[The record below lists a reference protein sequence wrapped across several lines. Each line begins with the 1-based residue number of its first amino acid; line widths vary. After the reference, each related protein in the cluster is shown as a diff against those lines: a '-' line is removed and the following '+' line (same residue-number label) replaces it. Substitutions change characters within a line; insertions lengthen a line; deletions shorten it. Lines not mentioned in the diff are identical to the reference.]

1 MAILGTNPYTRAIP
15 LVGGGYSVSTA
26 PKGTSN
32 AIKHST
38 VNVPKT
44 STYYKAPAK
53 PKTTAVKTVSAPKV
67 SASANYQTVQAP
79 QAAPVAPA
87 APPPPSLDDLVNKY
101 YSQSTGDVNS
111 LYDKQKQ
118 TQLSQLKAQRDAAIG
133 KINQQQTATKQD
145 YYNQRNQA
153 DVVNAQNVQKL
164 REIMAANGV
173 STSGENL
180 TLNAQANS
188 DRLNALNSLN
198 QQEQAKM
205 NDYAS
210 QITDWNN
217 PARDEAIT
225 NQIEAARTQA
235 LLNAKQAAYNR
246 AWNEFGFNNMSAA
259 QQAQLAMSKYNL
271 DSTNAANAQSSQ
283 SLLDYYNS
291 LGFNSGSGGGGTK
304 STGQT
309 AFNQNMQAAVA
320 RGVPSAWV
328 PLMTQIV
335 QRESSFNPSAQ
346 NPKSTAYGYAQ
357 FLADNVNAYNKQ
369 YGLDYRNNPV
379 DQLVAMYHY
388 IQNRYGTPQK
398 ALSFWNA
405 NKWY

>member
-1 MAILGTNPYTRAIP
+1 MAILGANPYEKAIP
-15 LVGGGYSVSTA
+15 KVGGGYNVSTV
-26 PKGTSN
+26 KGTT
-32 AIKHST
+32 IKHST
-38 VNVPKT
+38 VAVPKKT
-44 STYYKAPAK
+44 TTVAK
-53 PKTTAVKTVSAPKV
+53 PKTTTIKTVAVPKV
-67 SASANYQTVQAP
+67 TANYATVQAP
-79 QAAPVAPA
+79 QVAAAPVVPAPT
-87 APPPPSLDDLVNKY
+87 LDELINKY
-101 YSQSTGDVNS
+101 YSQSTSDVNS
-111 LYDKQKQ
+111 MYDQQKSS
-118 TQLSQLKAQRDAAIG
+118 QLAQLKAQRDAAIG
-133 KINQQQTATKQD
+133 KINQQQDQTKQD
-145 YYNQRNQA
+145 YYNQKNQA
-153 DVVNAQNVQKL
+153 DVTSTQNIQRL

-173 STSGENL
+173 SASGENL

-210 QITDWNN
+210 QIADWNN
-217 PARDEAIT
+217 PSRDAAIT
-225 NQIEAARTQA
+225 NQIEAQRTQA

-246 AWNEFGFNNMSAA
+246 AWNEYGFGNMSAA

-271 DSTNAANAQSSQ
+271 DSTNAANIQGNQ
-283 SLLDYYNS
+283 SLIDYYNS
-291 LGFNSGSGGGGTK
+291 LGFNGAGGGGGTK
-304 STGQT
+304 SAGQS

>member
-1 MAILGTNPYTRAIP
+1 MAILGSNGETYNPSTGRLFTP
-15 LVGGGYSVSTA
+15 YSSTPYQTYVTSTTKYAPKKTTTVKKPTYTA
-26 PKGTSN
+26 PKTV
-32 AIKHST
+32 ATKAST
-38 VNVPKT
+38 
-44 STYYKAPAK
+44 
-53 PKTTAVKTVSAPKV
+53 
-67 SASANYQTVQAP
+67 SANYQTVQAPQAP

-87 APPPPSLDDLVNKY
+87 APPPPTLDDLVNKY

-217 PARDEAIT
+217 PARDESIT

-291 LGFNSGSGGGGTK
+291 LGFNSGSGGGGTASYQK
-304 STGQT
+304 DMSK
-309 AFNQNMQAAVA
+309 AISM
-320 RGVPSAWV
+320 GVDPSWAPV
-328 PLMTQIV
+328 LSQIV
-335 QRESSFNPSAQ
+335 AKESSYNPNAK
-346 NPKSTAYGYAQ
+346 NPTSTAYGYGQ
-357 FLADNVNAYNKQ
+357 FLASTRAQYEKKTGLSYN
-369 YGLDYRNNPV
+369 DPAS
-379 DQLVAMYHY
+379 QLVMMAQYVKD
-388 IQNRYGTPQK
+388 RYGTPQN
-398 ALSFWNA
+398 ALNFWNA
-405 NKWY
+405 HKWY

>member
-1 MAILGTNPYTRAIP
+1 MAILGANFGEVAIP
-15 LVGGGYSVSTA
+15 KTGGGYYVNTRNTTPTKYDKKWNPTA
-26 PKGTSN
+26 
-32 AIKHST
+32 
-38 VNVPKT
+38 
-44 STYYKAPAK
+44 YKAPAK
-53 PKTTAVKTVSAPKV
+53 PKTTTVKTVAAPKV
-67 SASANYQTVQAP
+67 NTTANYQTVQAP
-79 QAAPVAPA
+79 QAAPVPV
-87 APPPPSLDDLVNKY
+87 APPAPTLDDLINKY

-118 TQLSQLKAQRDAAIG
+118 TQLDQLKTQRDAAIG
-133 KINQQQTATKQD
+133 KINQQQDATKKD

-173 STSGENL
+173 SASGENL

-217 PARDEAIT
+217 PARDQAIT

-235 LLNAKQAAYNR
+235 LLNAKQSAYNR
-246 AWNEFGFNNMSAA
+246 AWNEYGFGNMSAA

-271 DSTNAANAQSSQ
+271 DATNAANSASSQ
-283 SLLDYYNS
+283 GLLDYYNS
-291 LGFNSGSGGGGTK
+291 LGFNSGSGGGGTTA
-304 STGQT
+304 SGNAAYQT
-309 AFNQNMQAAVA
+309 NVQKAIQK
-320 RGVPSAWV
+320 GLDPSWV
-328 PLMTQIV
+328 PVMSQIV
-335 QRESSFNPSAQ
+335 QRESSFNPNAK
-346 NPKSTAYGYAQ
+346 NPTSTAYGYGQ
-357 FLADNVNAYNKQ
+357 FLASTRAQYEKKTGLSYSDPVNQLIMMSQ
-369 YGLDYRNNPV
+369 YIKD
-379 DQLVAMYHY
+379 
-388 IQNRYGTPQK
+388 RYGTPQN
-398 ALSFWNA
+398 ALNFWLK